1 MKIVF
6 ATSNEG
12 KLKEIR
18 SIMAEYGFDVV
29 SMKEMGV
36 NPHIEENGDS
46 FEENAII
53 KAKVVMEAV
62 NQVVMADD
70 SGLEVDFINKEPGI
84 YSARYMGEDTPQ
96 SKKNKSII
104 DRLHNAEDNERKAR
118 FVCAIAC
125 AFPDGRV
132 ITTRGEVEGQ
142 IAFEEKGNNGFG
154 YDPILF
160 IPEYGLTMAE
170 MTSDQKN
177 KISHRFKA
185 LRLMG
190 EQIRENINS

>member
-18 SIMAEYGFDVV
+18 SILSEYGFEVM
-29 SMKEMGV
+29 SMKEAGV
-36 NPHIEENGDS
+36 NPQIEENGAT

-53 KAKVVMEAV
+53 KAKAVMEAV
-62 NQVVMADD
+62 NEVVMADD
-70 SGLEVDFINKEPGI
+70 SGLEVDYINKEPGI
-84 YSARYMGEDTPQ
+84 YSARYLGEKTPQ
-96 SKKNKSII
+96 NKKNKSVI
-104 DRLHNAEDNERKAR
+104 DRLQNATDNERKAR

-125 AFPDGRV
+125 AFPDGRI
-132 ITTRGEVEGQ
+132 ITTRGEVEGL
-142 IAFEEKGNNGFG
+142 IAYEEKGTNGFG
-154 YDPILF
+154 YDPILY

-170 MTSDQKN
+170 IAPEQKN

-185 LRLMG
+185 LRMMG
-190 EQIRENINS
+190 EKIRENINS

>member
-18 SIMAEYGFDVV
+18 SILGEYGFQIV

-36 NPHIEENGDS
+36 NPNIEENGAT
-46 FEENAII
+46 FEDNAII
-53 KAKVVMEAV
+53 KAKTVMEAV
-62 NQVVMADD
+62 GEVVMADD
-70 SGLEVDFINKEPGI
+70 SGLEVDYINKEPGI

-96 SKKNKSII
+96 TEKNKSII
-104 DRLHNAEDNERKAR
+104 DRLQNAEDNERKAR

-125 AFPDGRV
+125 VFPDGR
-132 ITTRGEVEGQ
+132 ILTTRGEVEGL
-142 IAFEEKGNNGFG
+142 IAYEEKGNNGFG
-154 YDPILF
+154 YDPIMYL
-160 IPEYGLTMAE
+160 PEFGVTMAE

>member
-18 SIMAEYGFDVV
+18 SILGEYGFQIV

-36 NPHIEENGDS
+36 NPNIEENGAT
-46 FEENAII
+46 FEDNAII
-53 KAKVVMEAV
+53 KAKTVMEAV
-62 NQVVMADD
+62 GEVVMADD
-70 SGLEVDFINKEPGI
+70 SGLEVDYINKEPGI

-96 SKKNKSII
+96 AEKNKSII
-104 DRLHNAEDNERKAR
+104 DRLQNAEDNERKAR

-125 AFPDGRV
+125 VFPDGR
-132 ITTRGEVEGQ
+132 ILTTRGEVEGL
-142 IAFEEKGNNGFG
+142 IAYEEKGNNGFG
-154 YDPILF
+154 YDPIMYL
-160 IPEYGLTMAE
+160 PEFGVTMAE